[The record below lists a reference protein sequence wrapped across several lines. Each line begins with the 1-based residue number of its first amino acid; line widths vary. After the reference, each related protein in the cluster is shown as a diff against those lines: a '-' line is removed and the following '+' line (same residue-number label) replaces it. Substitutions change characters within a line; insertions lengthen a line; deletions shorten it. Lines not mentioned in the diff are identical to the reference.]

1 MCCEELWTINKLI
14 SWGIKIE
21 CLGVLN
27 WHGENDVVWE
37 NYVYKVFMKYAT
49 TLESVINFSLDFH
62 FKNIYVH
69 VHVNLFFISETKI
82 VLVTMISSE
91 LV

>member
-1 MCCEELWTINKLI
+1 
-14 SWGIKIE
+14 
-21 CLGVLN
+21 
-27 WHGENDVVWE
+27 
-37 NYVYKVFMKYAT
+37 MKYAT